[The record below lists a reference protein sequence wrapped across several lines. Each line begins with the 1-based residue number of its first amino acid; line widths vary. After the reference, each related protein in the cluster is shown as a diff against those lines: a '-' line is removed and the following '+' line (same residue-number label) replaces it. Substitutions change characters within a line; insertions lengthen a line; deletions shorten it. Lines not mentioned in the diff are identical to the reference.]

1 MVLPSI
7 LLLMFIFFQSTP
19 VKGQHCEELLKYRVD
34 MEELLVRMHTSD
46 SVSYFTAVLKKEF
59 HNMESTSEWFYSLED
74 QQQWFINLDDFFHR
88 QQNGLVYKHG

>member
-46 SVSYFTAVLKKEF
+46 SVSYFTAVLKKNF
-59 HNMESTSEWFYSLED
+59 LIWKVQVSGSTVWRSSNTGSSSWMTFYTD
-74 QQQWFINLDDFFHR
+74 NKMD
-88 QQNGLVYKHG
+88 